1 MKTTSQL
8 SDSETPNTPRALTR
22 TRTKHTNSNISN
34 QQREELI
41 NLILR
46 TNSIRKSAQKMG
58 INDSTAKSI
67 YYKFKST
74 GMYSKTSKKRRN
86 WKASNP
92 TSSHGGDSKLA
103 ELKEGQV
110 GHFDTN
116 SEYVDRSSES
126 KQSKTLI

>member
-1 MKTTSQL
+1 
-8 SDSETPNTPRALTR
+8 
-22 TRTKHTNSNISN
+22 
-34 QQREELI
+34 
-41 NLILR
+41 
-46 TNSIRKSAQKMG
+46 MG

-126 KQSKTLI
+126 KQSKTLNQDIHANSHNMQMQATLTPGMAPKFDSPERGRTRPTGIPLYS